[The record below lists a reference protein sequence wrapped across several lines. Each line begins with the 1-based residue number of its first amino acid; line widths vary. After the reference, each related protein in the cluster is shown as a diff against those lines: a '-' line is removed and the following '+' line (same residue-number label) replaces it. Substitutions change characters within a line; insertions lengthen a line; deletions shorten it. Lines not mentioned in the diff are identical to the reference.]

1 MTDELIK
8 QLLEAGVHFGHQTKR
23 WNPKM
28 KKYIF
33 GERSGIYII
42 DLEKTVECL
51 NRARDFLKETAAGGA
66 SILFVGTKKQSQDV
80 IEQEA
85 QRAGIFYI
93 NRRWLGGLL
102 TNFQTIRKSINRMK
116 DIETMQTDGTFENLK
131 KKEVSR
137 LIKEKEKLKKN
148 LSGIRD
154 MVHLPAAIFLIDSKK
169 EEIAVEEGNRL
180 NIPIVG
186 LIDTNCD
193 PDKIDFPIPGND
205 DAMKSIRLITT
216 LVAESIVE
224 GKKQFQVGKDRA
236 EALAREEEA
245 LAQKGDE
252 KEVLEQIEML
262 DEQDVKGGEKKPLL
276 KVKLR
281 PKKGVKPTKVGEE

>member
-33 GERSGIYII
+33 GDRSGIYII

-51 NRARDFLKETAAGGA
+51 NLARNFLKDTAKTGA
-66 SILFVGTKKQSQDV
+66 SILFVGTKKQAQEV
-80 IEQEA
+80 IEEESK
-85 QRAGIFYI
+85 RAGVFYI
-93 NRRWLGGLL
+93 SRRWLGGLL

-116 DIETMQTDGTFENLK
+116 DIEVMQTDGTFENLK

-137 LIKEKEKLKKN
+137 LTKEKEKLEKN

-154 MVHLPAAIFLIDSKK
+154 MTHLPGAVFLIDSKK
-169 EEIAVEEGNRL
+169 EEIAVEEANRL
-180 NIPIVG
+180 GIPIVG

-193 PDKIDFPIPGND
+193 PDKINYPIPGND
-205 DAMKSIRLITT
+205 DAMKSIRLVTT
-216 LVAESIVE
+216 LITESVIA
-224 GKKQFQVGKDRA
+224 GKQQFKDGQA
-236 EALAREEEA
+236 KIEAAEEEA
-245 LAQKGDE
+245 LGVKDE
-252 KEVLEQIEML
+252 KQVLEQIEML
-262 DEQDVKGGEKKPLL
+262 DEVDVDAAGKKKPA
-276 KVKLR
+276 KVKL
-281 PKKGVKPTKVGEE
+281 GVKKPKAKTREE

>member
-33 GERSGIYII
+33 GDRSGIYII
-42 DLEKTVECL
+42 DLEKTVDCL
-51 NRARDFLKETAAGGA
+51 NQARNFLKEMARTG
-66 SILFVGTKKQSQDV
+66 STILFVGTKKQAQDV
-80 IEQEA
+80 IEEEA
-85 QRAGIFYI
+85 KRAGVFYI

-116 DIETMQTDGTFENLK
+116 DIENMQTDGTFENLK

-137 LIKEKEKLKKN
+137 LTKEKDKLAKN

-154 MVHLPAAIFLIDSKK
+154 MTYLPGVVFLIDSKK
-169 EEIAVEEGNRL
+169 EEITVEEANKL

-186 LIDTNCD
+186 LIDTNCN
-193 PDKIDFPIPGND
+193 PDKIDYPIPGND
-205 DAMKSIRLITT
+205 DAMKSIRLVTT
-216 LVAESIVE
+216 LITDSVIEGRKQYAE
-224 GKKQFQVGKDRA
+224 GQVKIKA
-236 EALAREEEA
+236 EEEEA
-245 LAQKGDE
+245 LLAKGDE
-252 KEVLEQIEML
+252 KQVLEQIEML
-262 DEQDVKGGEKKPLL
+262 DEVDVDAAGKKKPA
-276 KVKLR
+276 KVKVGVNKPKERLR
-281 PKKGVKPTKVGEE
+281 

>member
-51 NRARDFLKETAAGGA
+51 NRARDFLKEIAAGGA
-66 SILFVGTKKQSQDV
+66 GMLFVGTKKQAQDV
-80 IEQEA
+80 IDQEA
-85 QRAGIFYI
+85 KRAGVFYI

-116 DIETMQTDGTFENLK
+116 DIENMQADGTFDNLK
-131 KKEVSR
+131 KKEIAR
-137 LIKEKEKLKKN
+137 LVKEKEKLEKN
-148 LSGIRD
+148 LSGIRE
-154 MVHLPAAIFLIDSKK
+154 MAHLPAAIFLIDSKK

-193 PDKIDFPIPGND
+193 PGKIDFPIPGND
-205 DAMKSIRLITT
+205 DAMKSIRLITS
-216 LVAESIVE
+216 LIADSVIE
-224 GKKQFQVGKDRA
+224 GKKQFQVGKDR
-236 EALAREEEA
+236 EEA
-245 LAQKGDE
+245 LAQEEAGLAQKADE
-252 KEVLEQIEML
+252 KQVLEQIELL
-262 DEQDVKGGEKKPLL
+262 DEQDVATGKKKSL

-281 PKKGVKPTKVGEE
+281 PKKGLPTKVREE